1 MRPLIENLAESK
13 IREVANA
20 AMGRTDVL
28 AFWFG
33 ESDEATP
40 AFVCQAAIDSL
51 SKGETFYTHN
61 LGLAELREAIARE
74 MCHRHGQGRYLS
86 DRIAVTSGGV
96 NALMIA
102 SQALI
107 SPGDE
112 VVAVTPLWPNL
123 CAQAIIMG
131 AKLTCVSL
139 SPVNGAWTLDM
150 QLLLNALTPRVRM
163 LIVNAPNN
171 PTGWTL
177 SSQEQQ
183 ILLDHCRANGI
194 WILADEVYE
203 NLYYEPTQNGC
214 APSFLDLARPEDNLI
229 VVHSFSK
236 SFLMTGWRL
245 GWMVV
250 PQKILSPIGKL
261 IEFNTSCASLF
272 TQRAGVVALS
282 RIREI
287 TPRVVAHLKEC
298 RDTLVGRLKAMDAI
312 ELASPRGGMYVF
324 FKISGQKDS
333 LQVAKRLV
341 NEVGLGIA
349 PGEAFAPESRDWF
362 RWCFASK
369 DPQRLVEGT
378 QRLSLWLSKNQNT

>member
-20 AMGRTDVL
+20 AMGKTDVL

-40 AFVCQAAIDSL
+40 QFICEAAIDSL
-51 SKGETFYTHN
+51 RKGETFYTHN
-61 LGLAELREAIARE
+61 LGLPELRESIARE
-74 MCHRHGQGRYLS
+74 MSQRHGLGRYS
-86 DRIAVTSGGV
+86 SQRIAVTSGGV

-112 VVAVTPLWPNL
+112 VVVITPIWPNL
-123 CAQAIIMG
+123 SAQAVIMG
-131 AKLTCVSL
+131 AKLSSVPL
-139 SPVNGAWTLDM
+139 RPVNGAWTLDM
-150 QLLLNALTPRVRM
+150 QKLLQALKPSVKM

-177 SSQEQQ
+177 SEQEQKE
-183 ILLDHCRANGI
+183 ILTHCRHNGI

-214 APSFLDLARPEDNLI
+214 APSFLDLATPEDDLI

-250 PQKILSPIGKL
+250 PEKILGSIGKL

-272 TQRAGVVALS
+272 TQRGGVVALS
-282 RIREI
+282 KIQEI
-287 TPRVVAHLKEC
+287 TPNVVAHLKMC
-298 RDTLVGRLKAMDAI
+298 RDTLIPRLQSIDSL
-312 ELASPRGGMYVF
+312 ELSNPRGGMYAF
-324 FKISGQKDS
+324 FKMRGQTDS
-333 LQVAKRLV
+333 LLIAKRLV
-341 NEVGLGIA
+341 AEAGLGIA
-349 PGEAFAPESRDWF
+349 PGEAFAPESSDWF

-369 DPQRLVEGT
+369 DPKRLLAGVD
-378 QRLSLWLSKNQNT
+378 RLSNWLEKNKT